1 MLFPTR
7 KFNRSR
13 TKFSFDIFQESVE
26 YFNESIERV
35 VISFNAENLTKVQ
48 TVCDKYDIPL
58 KLLGTVSDKPMFKVN
73 QDIYVSTEALYKAYQ
88 SGIKIN

>member
-1 MLFPTR
+1 
-7 KFNRSR
+7 
-13 TKFSFDIFQESVE
+13 
-26 YFNESIERV
+26 V
-35 VISFNAENLTKVQ
+35 VISFKAENLTKVQ
-48 TVCDKYDIPL
+48 TICEKYDIPL

>member
-1 MLFPTR
+1 
-7 KFNRSR
+7 
-13 TKFSFDIFQESVE
+13 
-26 YFNESIERV
+26 
-35 VISFNAENLTKVQ
+35 LTKVQ